1 MFEEITVR
9 RVSAGTL
16 YKLVAIG
23 SSITFVLFSIIMG
36 CFALFGFH
44 TVTWNHHPLT
54 GISGLVASPFIGLF
68 IAAIFTIFLGS
79 GMAFGLWLYSK
90 FRPVTLLV
98 RVPDSAPSV

>member
-1 MFEEITVR
+1 MFQEITVK

-23 SSITFVLFSIIMG
+23 SSITFVLFSILMG
-36 CFALFGFH
+36 CFALFGAH
-44 TVTWNHHPLT
+44 TVTWNHHPLI
-54 GISGLVASPFIGLF
+54 GVSGLVASPFIGLF

-79 GMAFGLWLYSK
+79 GMVFGLWLYSK
-90 FRPVTLLV
+90 FKPMTLLV